1 MCWYAIRTVYQF
13 GTKRNGVNV
22 FEERVVCFHA
32 QTWPEAHARAE
43 AEAAEYASENGFT
56 AHSEQYGYKQDGTA
70 LVDGYEIWSEL
81 FEANANLESFYQARY
96 ANFLYTPD
104 EPEE

>member
-13 GTKRNGVNV
+13 GTKQTGVNV

-32 QTWPEAHARAE
+32 RTWPEAHARAE
-43 AEAAEYASENGFT
+43 AEAAEYASENGFI

-81 FEANANLESFYQARY
+81 FEANANLEAFYQARY

-104 EPEE
+104 ETEE